1 MKVYNLDIKVYLLN
15 DIYLNKMQ
23 QSIASVID
31 LTLSQSQK
39 YIDFHNSIGY
49 KFYCFNGLYPME
61 KNGVY
66 KEDNIYTFQLR
77 TIDKDLCEY
86 LIREL
91 RDITTNDIKVLKCDL
106 KIISKKH
113 IDKIFSITPLIIK
126 DDKGYWREHMSLK
139 EFEERIKI
147 NLIKKYNKFT
157 GEKIDENF
165 EFYTAMEFKNR
176 KPISVDY
183 KNIKLLGDK
192 LQLTIADDK
201 LSQKIAYM
209 ALGTGLGEN
218 NSRGL
223 GFVNFRWL

>member
-1 MKVYNLDIKVYLLN
+1 MLE
-15 DIYLNKMQ
+15 
-23 QSIASVID
+23 SISSVID
-31 LTLSQSQK
+31 LALSQSQK

-49 KFYCFNGLYPME
+49 KFYCFNGLYPLE
-61 KNGVY
+61 QDEIY
-66 KEDNIYTFQLR
+66 KQDNIYTFQLR
-77 TIDKDLCEY
+77 TIDIELAKY
-86 LIREL
+86 LMNKIKN
-91 RDITTNDIKVLKCDL
+91 IVTNDIKVLKCDL

-113 IDKIFSITPLIIK
+113 IEKIFSITPLIIK

-165 EFYTAMEFKNR
+165 EFYTAIEFKNR

-192 LQLTIADDK
+192 LQLTVADDEV
-201 LSQKIAYM
+201 SQRIAYM
-209 ALGTGLGEN
+209 TLGTGIGEN
-218 NSRGL
+218 NGRGM

>member
-61 KNGVY
+61 NNGVY

-91 RDITTNDIKVLKCDL
+91 RDIITNDIKVLKCDL
-106 KIISKKH
+106 KIIPKKH
-113 IDKIFSITPLIIK
+113 IEKIFSITPLIIK

-165 EFYTAMEFKNR
+165 EFYTAIEFKNR
-176 KPISVDY
+176 KPISIDY

-218 NSRGL
+218 NARGL

>member
-91 RDITTNDIKVLKCDL
+91 RDIITNDIKVLKCDL
-106 KIISKKH
+106 KIIPKKH
-113 IDKIFSITPLIIK
+113 IEKIFSITPLIIK

-165 EFYTAMEFKNR
+165 EFYTAIEFKNR
-176 KPISVDY
+176 KPISIDY

-218 NSRGL
+218 NARGL

>member
-1 MKVYNLDIKVYLLN
+1 MKVHNLDIKVYLLN
-15 DIYLNKMQ
+15 DIYLNKMLE
-23 QSIASVID
+23 SISSVID
-31 LTLSQSQK
+31 LALSQSQK

-49 KFYCFNGLYPME
+49 KFYCFNGLYPLE
-61 KNGVY
+61 QDEIY
-66 KEDNIYTFQLR
+66 KQDNIYTFQLR
-77 TIDKDLCEY
+77 TIDIELAKY
-86 LIREL
+86 LMNKIKN
-91 RDITTNDIKVLKCDL
+91 IVTNDIKVLKCDL

-113 IDKIFSITPLIIK
+113 IEKIFSITPLIIK

-165 EFYTAMEFKNR
+165 EFYTAIEFKNR

-192 LQLTIADDK
+192 LQLTVADDEV
-201 LSQKIAYM
+201 SQRIAYM
-209 ALGTGLGEN
+209 TLGTGIGEN
-218 NSRGL
+218 NGRGM

>member
-1 MKVYNLDIKVYLLN
+1 MKVYNLNIKIYLLN
-15 DIYLNKMQ
+15 NIYLNKMQ
-23 QSIASVID
+23 QSIATTID
-31 LTLSQSQK
+31 LALARSVEYLQ
-39 YIDFHNSIGY
+39 FHNDIGY

-91 RDITTNDIKVLKCDL
+91 RDIITNDIKVLKCDL
-106 KIISKKH
+106 KIIPKKH
-113 IDKIFSITPLIIK
+113 IEKIFSITPLIIK

-165 EFYTAMEFKNR
+165 EFYTAIEFKNR

-192 LQLTIADDK
+192 LQLTIADDEV
-201 LSQKIAYM
+201 SQKIAYM
-209 ALGTGLGEN
+209 ALGTGIGEN
-218 NSRGL
+218 NGRGM
-223 GFVNFRWL
+223 GFINFRWL

>member
-23 QSIASVID
+23 ESIASVID
-31 LTLSQSQK
+31 LALSQSQK
-39 YIDFHNSIGY
+39 YIDFHNSIDY
-49 KFYCFNGLYPME
+49 KFYCFNGLYPLE
-61 KNGVY
+61 QDEIY

-77 TIDKDLCEY
+77 TIDIELAKYLMNKIKD
-86 LIREL
+86 I
-91 RDITTNDIKVLKCDL
+91 ITDDIKVLKCDL
-106 KIISKKH
+106 KIIPKKH
-113 IDKIFSITPLIIK
+113 IDKIFSITPILIK
-126 DDKGYWREHMSLK
+126 SDKGYWKEHMSLK

-165 EFYTAMEFKNR
+165 EFYKSIEFKNR

-192 LQLTIADDK
+192 IQLTIADDEI
-201 LSQKIAYM
+201 SQKIAYM
-209 ALGTGLGEN
+209 TLGTGLGEN
-218 NSRGL
+218 NARGA
-223 GFVNFRWL
+223 GSIGFRWL

>member
-1 MKVYNLDIKVYLLN
+1 MNVYNLDIKVYLSN

-23 QSIASVID
+23 QSITKVID
-31 LTLSQSQK
+31 LALAKSEEYLQ
-39 YIDFHNSIGY
+39 FHNDIGY
-49 KFYCFNGLYPME
+49 KFYCNNGLYPVE
-61 KNGVY
+61 QDGVY

-77 TIDKDLCEY
+77 TIDKELCEY
-86 LIREL
+86 LMREL
-91 RDITTNDIKVLKCDL
+91 RDIITDDIKVLKCDL

-139 EFEERIKI
+139 EFEERIKV

-165 EFYTAMEFKNR
+165 EFYTAIEFKNR

-192 LQLTIADDK
+192 IQLTIADDK

-218 NSRGL
+218 NALGL

>member
-91 RDITTNDIKVLKCDL
+91 RDIITNDIKVLKCDL
-106 KIISKKH
+106 KIIPKKH
-113 IDKIFSITPLIIK
+113 IEKIFSITPLIIK

-165 EFYTAMEFKNR
+165 EFYTAIEFKNR
-176 KPISVDY
+176 KPISIDY